1 MRVWLCAA
9 ALLILPLLVY
19 WSTIEHE
26 YGFRDDYAHLRE
38 VRERPGWLT
47 TLTTAHGRPVYGA
60 ALEASLHDVVD
71 VADLTVLRTI
81 GALLM
86 GVVGVLMW
94 WQLRHVGWT
103 EAEAAT
109 IGAAVTLLPGAQVVV
124 GWAIAWPVALGLIA
138 ALAGFALVEAG
149 FSGAGPARAPL
160 ARAALVAAGGALYV
174 IAGITYQTSALFAV
188 VPLAAV
194 LLMREKTTTR
204 SDAQWVAAHIGVL
217 FVALVAGFLFAGAIA
232 VDGAVPEATRTH
244 LEPDIYRKFLWF
256 LRNPLPNSIG
266 LFALRDRFDTPL
278 WFWVIV
284 ASVVVIMVLGFIYG
298 AADRQR
304 RLRWLVAALLFP
316 VVAHSVSLAAS
327 SQAIGYRTLLPLS
340 GLFLVLAMFGVR
352 SIAARHRVPRPAMS
366 VLLAVLL
373 IVTAAL
379 AHRNALTLIA
389 EPQGREWQLVQAAAD
404 RLRLT
409 NDTIVYLIRPSI
421 DYRSTK
427 RVYADEFGS
436 LTSDADWGS
445 KEMFKAAMRERFPN
459 GLPEGTSYSLF
470 TGFGG
475 PPAQYS
481 YALVADLRELK
492 NLGERAP
499 TETTASQR

>member
-1 MRVWLCAA
+1 MRTWLVAA

-60 ALEASLHDVVD
+60 VLEASLHDVVN

-81 GALLM
+81 SALLM
-86 GVVGVLMW
+86 GVVGLLMW

-103 EAEAAT
+103 EAQAAT

-138 ALAGFALVEAG
+138 ALGGFALVEGG
-149 FSGAGPARAPL
+149 FARARL
-160 ARAALVAAGGALYV
+160 ARAALIAAGGALYM
-174 IAGITYQTSALFAV
+174 IAGLTYQTSALFAV

-194 LLMREKTTTR
+194 LLMREGTTTGR
-204 SDAQWVAAHIGVL
+204 DAQWVVAHIGVL
-217 FVALVAGFLFAGAIA
+217 FVCLVAGYLLATAIA
-232 VDGAVPEATRTH
+232 VEGAVPEATRTH

-256 LRNPLPNSIG
+256 LRNPLPNSIA

-278 WFWVIV
+278 WFWVIM
-284 ASVVVIMVLGFIYG
+284 ASVVAITVLGFVYG
-298 AADRQR
+298 ATDRQR
-304 RLRWLVAALLFP
+304 RLRWLVVAFLFP
-316 VVAHSVSLAAS
+316 FVAHSVSLAAS

-352 SIAARHRVPRPAMS
+352 SIAARYRAPRPAMS
-366 VLLAVLL
+366 ALFAMLLV
-373 IVTAAL
+373 VTAVL
-379 AHRNALTLIA
+379 AHRNALKLIA
-389 EPQGREWQLVQAAAD
+389 EPQGREWQLVKAAAD
-404 RLRLT
+404 RLRLEA
-409 NDTIVYLIRPSI
+409 DTIVYLVRPSI
-421 DYRSTK
+421 DYRSTE
-427 RVYADEFGS
+427 RVYADEYGS
-436 LTSDADWGS
+436 LTADADWGS
-445 KEMFKAAMRERFPN
+445 KEMFKAAIRERFPN

-475 PPAQYS
+475 PPAQYT
-481 YALVADLRELK
+481 YDLIADLRELK

-499 TETTASQR
+499 VQTTASQR